1 MPKIIGSTL
10 AEHRERVRTKLFT
23 ALSELMAE
31 TGFDAVSMADIAA
44 RAGVGRTSVYNHFPD
59 KEAVLLGF
67 IEHETRQYVQALAES
82 LEHVHDPEEQLRVY
96 VREQINLKSVYHL
109 APGPDLRSVVSSGTQ
124 ARLREHVTQ
133 VTALLTEI
141 LEHGIATGRLPDQDV
156 EAVVPLINACLSGRI
171 HPEAGPERER
181 AVEATEAFVLR
192 AVGLRPAPTT
202 PTAEIDPREDLQA
215 LEAAR
220 TLTIA

>member
-1 MPKIIGSTL
+1 
-10 AEHRERVRTKLFT
+10 
-23 ALSELMAE
+23 MAE

-67 IEHETRQYVQALAES
+67 IEHETRQYVHELAES

-141 LEHGIATGRLPDQDV
+141 LDHGIATGRLQ
-156 EAVVPLINACLSGRI
+156 IGR
-171 HPEAGPERER
+171 ATCRGER
-181 AVEATEAFVLR
+181 
-192 AVGLRPAPTT
+192 
-202 PTAEIDPREDLQA
+202 
-215 LEAAR
+215 
-220 TLTIA
+220 TIAQGALR

>member
-10 AEHRERVRTKLFT
+10 AEHRERVRTQLFT
-23 ALSELMAE
+23 ALSELLSE

-67 IEHETRQYVQALAES
+67 IEHETAQYVRALSES
-82 LEHVHDPEEQLRVY
+82 LAHVRDPEEQLRVY
-96 VREQINLKSVYHL
+96 IREQINLKAVYHL

-124 ARLREHVTQ
+124 MRLREHVHQ
-133 VTALLTEI
+133 VTDLLASI
-141 LEHGIATGRLPDQDV
+141 LRRGIETGRLPDQDID
-156 EAVVPLINACLSGRI
+156 AVVPLINACLSGRN
-171 HPEAGPERER
+171 HPEADPERTR
-181 AVEATEAFVLR
+181 AIEATEAFVLR
-192 AVGLRPAPTT
+192 AVGLRPAQPR

>member
-1 MPKIIGSTL
+1 VPKIIGSTL
-10 AEHRERVRTKLFT
+10 AEHREHVRTKLFA

-67 IEHETRQYVQALAES
+67 IEHETRQYVHELAES

-141 LEHGIATGRLPDQDV
+141 LDHGIATGRLPDQDV
-156 EAVVPLINACLSGRI
+156 AAVVPLINACLSGRI

-181 AVEATEAFVLR
+181 AIEATEAFVLR

>member
-1 MPKIIGSTL
+1 MPKIIGATL
-10 AEHRERVRTKLFT
+10 AEHRERVRTQLFT
-23 ALSELMAE
+23 ALSELLAE

-67 IEHETRQYVQALAES
+67 IEHETAQYVQALSES
-82 LEHVHDPEEQLRVY
+82 LAHVRDPEERLRVY
-96 VREQINLKSVYHL
+96 VREQINLKAVYHL
-109 APGPDLRSVVSSGTQ
+109 APGQDLRNVVSSGTQ
-124 ARLREHVTQ
+124 MRLREHVHQ
-133 VTALLTEI
+133 VTELLSAI
-141 LEHGIATGRLPDQDV
+141 LRHGIETGRLPDQDV
-156 EAVVPLINACLSGRI
+156 DAVVPLINACLSGRF
-171 HPEAGPERER
+171 HPEDGPERVR
-181 AVEATEAFVLR
+181 AIEATEAFVLR

-202 PTAEIDPREDLQA
+202 PTAEIDPRQDLQA